1 MLWKISLLIIPQMLN
16 DKTMKYIFTILMA
29 SIAMSGFA
37 QKESTDENGRPIGA
51 KPSAVVSSAEEVF
64 LKRSAGNITSASSDV
79 KIEYSLPSG
88 MNSGKIILF
97 HPRKDQELKQ
107 YSLNSNSGTLS
118 INKKELPVEQFAA
131 GLYSADGSF
140 LKSLNL
146 Y

>member
-1 MLWKISLLIIPQMLN
+1 
-16 DKTMKYIFTILMA
+16 MKNLTILFA
-29 SIAMSGFA
+29 LFLAGFSLKA
-37 QKESTDENGRPIGA
+37 QSTIDENGRPIGA
-51 KPSAVVSSAEEVF
+51 KPSAVVSSTEEVF
-64 LKRSAGNITSASSDV
+64 LKRSEGNISSASSDI

-107 YSLNSNSGTLS
+107 YILNSNSGTLS

-140 LKSLNL
+140 LKSLNI

>member
-1 MLWKISLLIIPQMLN
+1 
-16 DKTMKYIFTILMA
+16 MKNLTILFA
-29 SIAMSGFA
+29 LFLAGFSVKA
-37 QKESTDENGRPIGA
+37 QSTIDENGRPIGA

>member
-1 MLWKISLLIIPQMLN
+1 
-16 DKTMKYIFTILMA
+16 MKNLTILFA
-29 SIAMSGFA
+29 LFLAGFSLKA
-37 QKESTDENGRPIGA
+37 QSTIDENGRPIGA
-51 KPSAVVSSAEEVF
+51 KPSAVVSSTEEVF
-64 LKRSAGNITSASSDV
+64 LKRSEGNISSASSDV

-107 YSLNSNSGTLS
+107 YILNSNSGTLS

-140 LKSLNL
+140 LKSLNI